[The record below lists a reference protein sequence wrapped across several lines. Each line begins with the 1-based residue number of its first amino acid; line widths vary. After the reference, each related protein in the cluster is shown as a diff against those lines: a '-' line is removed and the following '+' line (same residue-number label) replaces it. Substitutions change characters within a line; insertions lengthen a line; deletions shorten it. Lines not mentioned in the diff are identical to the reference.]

1 MSLQSGK
8 LPSLGSEDEFF
19 DHKGWRSPPS
29 NNIEIR
35 SFFTAASASPSVF
48 GISKSPQDCRG
59 LGLMCCI
66 PLDNSLRANLTNRNA
81 NITQPQTAVSDG
93 GHVLEVSESS
103 CARKL

>member
-1 MSLQSGK
+1 
-8 LPSLGSEDEFF
+8 
-19 DHKGWRSPPS
+19 
-29 NNIEIR
+29 
-35 SFFTAASASPSVF
+35 
-48 GISKSPQDCRG
+48 
-59 LGLMCCI
+59 MCCI